1 MKDFV
6 RRLLISAIC
15 MAGTLSA
22 RAQGPDRVGFNEHIR
37 PILSDTCF
45 ACHGQD
51 AKQRQADLRLDV
63 PEGAYADRDGQV
75 AITPGDLSQSAVW
88 KRITSDDPDF
98 MMPPP
103 SSNKTLTDEQ
113 KQLIRRWIEQGAV
126 YQKHWAFERPVAA
139 EPPPSVQNGASVR
152 NEVDRFLQQRLE
164 REGLAPQ
171 PDADRETLIRRVS
184 FALTGLPP
192 TVREVDAFLDDAA
205 PDAYER
211 MVERYLE
218 SDHFGEEMARHWL
231 DVARYADTHGLH
243 LDNERQMWAYR
254 DWVVRAFNVNLP
266 FDQFTVWQLAG
277 DLLADEMRNAERGTR
292 NEGEAAASPFRTPH
306 SALRIPEDLL
316 VATGFNRCNV
326 TTSEGGSIAP
336 EFLYRYAVDRTS
348 TMVQTWMGLT
358 GGCAVCHDHKYDPL
372 STKEFYSLYAFFY
385 SAGDPA
391 MDGNINVTAP
401 FLKLPEDGEQAAL
414 DAATANENDARR
426 RLEEAAVAAE
436 YHDPADQD
444 PAPAP
449 LVVRDVLI
457 DEAFPL
463 GATTRNTSRN
473 AADWVTDP
481 DFGAKSG
488 RRVLRQA
495 NPHFHQD
502 IVQNLLQAVT
512 VPADARFEVWVRPDP
527 RHPPRAVAVEF
538 GNRRAVWGDPEAF
551 AEEQRKEPIVVG
563 DLPPAGVWTKV
574 AFTAES
580 VGLKEGQPLNNLAL
594 QEAGGVAYWDEFAV
608 AGTVE
613 PAKDPQ
619 QSLGAWRKA
628 HKGKSPADVPGELQS
643 VLKEGPEKEVTD
655 ELLAKLRRFYLAY
668 VARPVNA
675 DLAERRRAWEEARA
689 ARMIADEA
697 IAGTFIYRDE
707 AQPREAF
714 VMLRGQYD
722 KPGESVK
729 PGVPAVLPPLKVERN
744 SFRSN
749 GEADGSDERNEFRST
764 FRPTRLDLARWLVAP
779 EHPLTARVAVNR
791 FWQQFFGTGLVRTSG
806 DFGTRGELPSHPE
819 LLDWLA
825 VRFQESGWDVKALV
839 RLMVTSS
846 AFRRDSRFTSAG
858 WTSNSAERV
867 DDSAE
872 SRSATLGRIGNP
884 SYVVD
889 PDNRLYARG
898 PRFRLDAEQI
908 RDNALFVSGLI
919 NLQQGGRGALTY
931 QPPNI
936 WEPVGYSDS
945 NTRYYL
951 QDHGATLYRRSLY
964 CFLKRTAP
972 PPFMS
977 NFDGPNREQP
987 CSRRERS
994 NTPLQALQLMND
1006 VQHFEAARAL
1016 AERTLTDGGGTTES
1030 RIEYLY
1036 RTVLARR
1043 PDAQE
1048 RLLMSDALDVQRRLF
1063 EADPEGAGR
1072 AIRVGESPPRNVAPA
1087 PETAAW
1093 TLLANLVL
1101 NLDETVTRN

>member
-1 MKDFV
+1 MKGSV
-6 RRLLISAIC
+6 RWLVALAASVGA
-15 MAGTLSA
+15 AAPLDA
-22 RAQGPDRVGFNEHIR
+22 RAQERDRVGFNEHIR
-37 PILSDTCF
+37 PILSNTCF

-63 PEGAYADRDGQV
+63 AESALADRDGTF
-75 AITPGDLSQSAVW
+75 AIKPGDPSQSALW
-88 KRITSDDPDF
+88 KRITSNDPDF

-103 SSNKTLTDEQ
+103 SSNKMLTDEQ
-113 KQLIRRWIEQGAV
+113 RQLIRRWIEQGAV

-139 EPPPSVQNGASVR
+139 EPPSVQDRAAVR
-152 NEVDRFLQQRLE
+152 NEVDQFLQERLE

-171 PDADRETLIRRVS
+171 PDADRETLIRRVA

-192 TVREVDAFLDDAA
+192 TVRQVDAFLGDTSS
-205 PDAYER
+205 DAYER
-211 MVERYLE
+211 MVERYLD
-218 SDHFGEEMARHWL
+218 SSHFGEEMARHWL

-254 DWVVRAFNVNLP
+254 DWVVQAFNDNLP
-266 FDQFTVWQLAG
+266 FDQFTIWQLAG
-277 DLLADEMRNAERGTR
+277 DLLPN
-292 NEGEAAASPFRTPH
+292 PTP
-306 SALRIPEDLL
+306 AQLT
-316 VATGFNRCNV
+316 ATGFNRCNV

-414 DAATANENDARR
+414 DAATAAETDARR
-426 RLEEAAVAAE
+426 RLEDAGAAAE
-436 YHDPADQD
+436 YGDPADQD

-449 LVVRDVLI
+449 LAVRDVLI
-457 DEAFPL
+457 DDSFPL

-495 NPHFHQD
+495 NPQFHQD
-502 IVQNLLQAVT
+502 IVQNLLQAVI
-512 VPADARFEVWVRPDP
+512 VPADARFEVWVRTDP
-527 RHPPRAVAVEF
+527 RDPPRAVAVEF

-551 AEEQRKEPIVVG
+551 AEEQRKEPIVLG
-563 DLPPAGVWTKV
+563 DLPPVGVWTKV
-574 AFTAES
+574 ELTAES

-608 AGTVE
+608 SGTVR
-613 PAKDPQ
+613 PPNDPQ
-619 QSLGAWRKA
+619 QSLAAWRKA
-628 HKGKSPADVPGELQS
+628 HKGKSPADVPAELQS
-643 VLKEGPEKEVTD
+643 ALKEGPEKEIS
-655 ELLAKLRRFYLAY
+655 EEHLAKLRAFYLAY

-689 ARMIADEA
+689 ARMVADEA

-707 AQPREAF
+707 PQPREAF
-714 VMLRGQYD
+714 VMIRGQYD
-722 KPGESVK
+722 KPGDKVE
-729 PGVPAVLPPLKVERN
+729 PAVPAILPPLTRESPEN
-744 SFRSN
+744 
-749 GEADGSDERNEFRST
+749 
-764 FRPTRLDLARWLVAP
+764 RPTRLDLARWLVAP

-839 RLMVTSS
+839 RLLVTSA
-846 AFRRDSRFTSAG
+846 AFRRDSRVAHAG
-858 WTSNSAERV
+858 SGPDAQSVRV
-867 DDSAE
+867 A
-872 SRSATLGRIGNP
+872 
-884 SYVVD
+884 D

-919 NLQQGGRGALTY
+919 NLERGGRGALTY

-951 QDHGATLYRRSLY
+951 QEHGAALYRRSLY

-1016 AERTLTDGGGTTES
+1016 AERTLADGGGTTAT

-1043 PDAQE
+1043 PDAE
-1048 RLLMSDALDVQRRLF
+1048 ELSLIMEAIDVQRRLF
-1063 EADPEGAGR
+1063 AADPQGAEQ

-1087 PETAAW
+1087 TETAAW
-1093 TLLANLVL
+1093 TLLSNLIL